1 MRNTHTHTHTHT
13 HTAICQKKKKTDEGE
28 AGEGEKGVQRRVGV
42 KEPLLNINKSQIRYS
57 HVFKKF

>member
-1 MRNTHTHTHTHT
+1 LS
-13 HTAICQKKKKTDEGE
+13 KKKKTDEGE